1 MLLGGLRLEPSTY
14 QEPLLLGSQ
23 APRPSQKHRP
33 TVFQSPYALGKKP
46 PQIGSFL
53 FSP

>member
-14 QEPLLLGSQ
+14 QEHLLLGSQ
-23 APRPSQKHRP
+23 TLRPSQTPRS
-33 TVFQSPYALGKKP
+33 TVFQSPYALGKKT